1 MDRRHALLLAALA
14 LPLSP
19 SLTSAASA
27 GLSAREFEALLQR
40 LAEGWNSGNSR
51 AAADC
56 FSVDAVYVE
65 PPRKQ
70 VYRGREELFR
80 FFGGDAGRPGAMNMT
95 WRNVAFD
102 VDKQRG
108 MGEFSFRYGT
118 QVHGVAVIALRDGLI
133 AQWRE
138 YWYSSEQPFDEFV
151 APGSP

>member
-1 MDRRHALLLAALA
+1 MDRRHALLLAAST
-14 LPLSP
+14 LSMTP
-19 SLTSAASA
+19 SLTSAASV
-27 GLSAREFEALLQR
+27 GSSAREFEALLQR

-51 AAADC
+51 AATEC
-56 FSVDAVYVE
+56 FTVDAVYVE

-80 FFGGDAGRPGAMNMT
+80 FFGGDAGRPGAMSMT

-102 VDKQRG
+102 ADKQRG